1 MNRSASSKTLG
12 YLLALFTVLVWGT
25 TFISTKTLL
34 TVFTPLQVMLTRF
47 VLGQLFLWL
56 LRPRRLHLAAKEEIW
71 FFLMGLFSCSLYFLA
86 ENFALLHTQASN
98 VSILITTAP
107 IFTAVLAHFTTEEKL
122 RSGTLLGFLV
132 AFCGVVLVVFNGAFV
147 LKLSPLGDF
156 LSIVA
161 ALMWAIYSV
170 IAKGFA
176 GKYDSLL
183 LTRRILFWGMVTAL
197 PFALLEHEPY
207 PLAALTEPVILLN
220 CLFLGL
226 LGSALCYVF
235 WNEAFRRL
243 GVVVTNSFIYTTPF
257 ITIVAAAI
265 FLDEPIYPAAVAGAV
280 LITAGVVAAGRTP
293 LKASK
298 T

>member
-132 AFCGVVLVVFNGAFV
+132 AFCGVVLVVMC
-147 LKLSPLGDF
+147 L
-156 LSIVA
+156 
-161 ALMWAIYSV
+161 
-170 IAKGFA
+170 A
-176 GKYDSLL
+176 GQWLRWWK
-183 LTRRILFWGMVTAL
+183 
-197 PFALLEHEPY
+197 
-207 PLAALTEPVILLN
+207 
-220 CLFLGL
+220 
-226 LGSALCYVF
+226 
-235 WNEAFRRL
+235 FR
-243 GVVVTNSFIYTTPF
+243 
-257 ITIVAAAI
+257 
-265 FLDEPIYPAAVAGAV
+265 
-280 LITAGVVAAGRTP
+280 
-293 LKASK
+293 
-298 T
+298 